1 MAFEAGFASF
11 DAMRAAM
18 TARALEHRT
27 TREAPVFSRYMTKK
41 LNVTLPVEDLH
52 LWLDLAA
59 ARERHAFVDAYRGH
73 EPETE
78 QARREIEITLHEL
91 CADTG
96 YKATIY
102 KGASSGLYVWQIRR
116 HKYPGMAKRREKLR
130 RDLASGQLSAD
141 AIAFVPRPD

>member
-1 MAFEAGFASF
+1 MGFESGFESF
-11 DAMRAAM
+11 DAMRAAL
-18 TARALEHRT
+18 TARQLEHRP
-27 TREAPVFSRYMTKK
+27 TRQPPSFSRYMTKK

-59 ARERHAFVDAYRGH
+59 ARARYAFVDAYRGH
-73 EPETE
+73 EPSTE
-78 QARREIEITLHEL
+78 EERREIEITLHEL

-102 KGASSGLYVWQIRR
+102 KGESSGLYVWQIKR
-116 HKYPGMAKRREKLR
+116 HKYPSSAKRRDKLR

-141 AIAFVPRPD
+141 AVAFVARPE